1 MKTLTEYIQE
11 EKEDKI
17 YVVKDKD
24 GEILGLSEIEKDA
37 KAEAD
42 EYNEKTPSVKA
53 TVSKEKKSDYIK
65 ED

>member
-1 MKTLTEYIQE
+1 MKTLVEYIQE
-11 EKEDKI
+11 KQEDKI
-17 YVVKDKD
+17 YVVKDRD

-42 EYNEKTPSVKA
+42 EYNEKTPSIKA
-53 TVSKEKKSDYIK
+53 KVEAEKKSDYIK

>member
-1 MKTLTEYIQE
+1 MKTLVEYIQE
-11 EKEDKI
+11 KQEDKI
-17 YVVKDKD
+17 YVVKDRD
-24 GEILGLSEIEKDA
+24 GEILGLSEIEKYA

-53 TVSKEKKSDYIK
+53 KVEAEKKSDYIK